1 MRSWP
6 LLLWAT
12 SCAAPL
18 PPPSEPPPVP
28 TVSREEVVRA
38 LAALERSF
46 YVHWGAVEGTP
57 DFARLRDAHVPI
69 LREIADANGEQA
81 LTAYRVL
88 RKLAPREPFTEA
100 AKAILYATAFEREEN
115 FLRWGVLLK
124 TGILPG
130 VYGDEMMALREAGVP
145 YLQKALSN
153 RRTARVQGSEEAE
166 RAGRRREDR
175 VCDYAWVLISAMVG
189 RPMAYPEEPHLRDPR
204 IREFDLW
211 LDRRRDLRK

>member
-1 MRSWP
+1 MKVWP

-12 SCAAPL
+12 SCAAP
-18 PPPSEPPPVP
+18 PPPPAAPPPVP

-38 LAALERSF
+38 LASLERSF

-57 DFARLRDAHVPI
+57 DFAKLRDAHVPI

-81 LTAYRVL
+81 LTAFRVL
-88 RKLAPREPFTEA
+88 RRLAPRETFTEA
-100 AKAILYATAFEREEN
+100 AQAILYATAFEREEN
-115 FLRWGVLLK
+115 FLRWGVLSK

-130 VYGDEMMALREAGVP
+130 VYGDEMMALRGAVVA
-145 YLQKALSN
+145 YLQKSLTN
-153 RRTARVQGSEEAE
+153 RRAARLQGREEAE

-175 VCDYAWVLISAMVG
+175 VCDYAWVILATLLG
-189 RPMAYPEEPHLRDPR
+189 RPVEYAEDPLYRDPQ

-211 LDRRRDLRK
+211 LNRRR

>member
-1 MRSWP
+1 MKAWP

-12 SCAAPL
+12 SCAAP
-18 PPPSEPPPVP
+18 PPPPPAAPPPVA

-57 DFARLRDAHVPI
+57 EVARFRDAHVPI

-100 AKAILYATAFEREEN
+100 ARAILYATAFEREEN
-115 FLRWGVLLK
+115 FLRWGVLSK

-130 VYGDEMMALREAGVP
+130 VYGDEMMALREAVVP
-145 YLQKALSN
+145 YLRNALTN
-153 RRTARVQGSEEAE
+153 RRAARVQGSEEAE
-166 RAGRRREDR
+166 RVGRRRGDR
-175 VCDYAWVLISAMVG
+175 VCDYAWVLLSTMLG
-189 RPMAYPEEPHLRDPR
+189 RPVAVPEDPVYRDPQ

-211 LDRRRDLRK
+211 LNRRR